1 MDGACLELAASAGSH
16 VCRNTGL
23 LLCCVLPAVGACRRD
38 WEEQRAALVAQ
49 AEQLRREARQEQQA
63 AHKATMSR
71 GHHASTGGR
80 AEGEGGLEG
89 GVTQDG
95 LSLEAQLLRVRRDL
109 EGARESEVR
118 QGWAELVLQCILYG
132 GSGGAG
138 QSKAATEQQQQQHDP
153 SVCVCVHA

>member
-1 MDGACLELAASAGSH
+1 
-16 VCRNTGL
+16 
-23 LLCCVLPAVGACRRD
+23 VGACRRD
-38 WEEQRAALVAQ
+38 WEEERAALVAQ
-49 AEQLRREARQEQQA
+49 AEQLRREAQQEQQA

-118 QGWAELVLQCILYG
+118 QGWAELVLQCLYYMG
-132 GSGGAG
+132 GMAKLGRA
-138 QSKAATEQQQQQHDP
+138 KLQHSSSCCTIP
-153 SVCVCVHA
+153 SVCVCVSV